1 MDEKP
6 LNSESYNDITII
18 SQDDVA
24 EKNPTT
30 EPGDI
35 VQTVTKKKHRCKGYN
50 VLDHAVKFTGGLFVF
65 SLHLAFHDEK
75 PFFSSYTLVEN
86 DRGCHFY
93 TKDDNH
99 AKVDKF
105 NYYKSLIFKSGL
117 DCKKYPFV
125 YFSMS
130 QMSPA
135 FIVFICRKSYSEKVS
150 AGCVTL
156 SFSWNSI

>member
-1 MDEKP
+1 MMK
-6 LNSESYNDITII
+6 T
-18 SQDDVA
+18 
-24 EKNPTT
+24 
-30 EPGDI
+30 
-35 VQTVTKKKHRCKGYN
+35 
-50 VLDHAVKFTGGLFVF
+50 
-65 SLHLAFHDEK
+65 
-75 PFFSSYTLVEN
+75 FFSSYTLVEN

-130 QMSPA
+130 QMSPG
-135 FIVFICRKSYSEKVS
+135 FIVFICRK
-150 AGCVTL
+150 VTARRFLPDVLL
-156 SFSWNSI
+156 SLFVE